1 RFGLWRRLAK
11 KSKATQQTENRD
23 WADGFGEMLRLHTIV
38 VAIAITCS
46 RKRSCLVSSFS
57 QNGLLNFGWNGQ
69 KYKAAGRKKVVF
81 ATLIDDA
88 HVIVA
93 LGIRVRQDRI
103 NLAPLERHLIVGVI
117 NTNCYTMTQIAFCH
131 N

>member
-1 RFGLWRRLAK
+1 M
-11 KSKATQQTENRD
+11 
-23 WADGFGEMLRLHTIV
+23 GFV
-38 VAIAITCS
+38 VATAVT
-46 RKRSCLVSSFS
+46 RPRTRSEVSSLS

-81 ATLIDDA
+81 TSLINDA

-103 NLAPLERHLIVGVI
+103 NLAPLERHFIVGVV
-117 NTNCYTMTQIAFCH
+117 NTDCYTMIRVLFSH
-131 N
+131 S

>member
-1 RFGLWRRLAK
+1 
-11 KSKATQQTENRD
+11 
-23 WADGFGEMLRLHTIV
+23 MLRLHTIV

-46 RKRSCLVSSFS
+46 RKRSCLVSGFS

-88 HVIVA
+88 HVTVA
-93 LGIRVRQDRI
+93 LGLRIWQDRI
-103 NLAPLERHLIVGVI
+103 NLATLKRHFIVGVV
-117 NTNCYTMTQIAFCH
+117 NTDRNTVIRVLFLH
-131 N
+131 S